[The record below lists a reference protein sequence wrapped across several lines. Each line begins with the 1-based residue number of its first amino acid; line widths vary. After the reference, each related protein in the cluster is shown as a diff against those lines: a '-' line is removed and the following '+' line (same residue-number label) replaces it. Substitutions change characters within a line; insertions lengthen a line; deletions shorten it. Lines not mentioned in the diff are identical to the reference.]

1 MLGDKIYS
9 SRVEVR
15 SKRSSLSL
23 ERYNSWVSL
32 CKYAINLSG
41 GQPQLY

>member
-1 MLGDKIYS
+1 MLGNKIYS

-23 ERYNSWVSL
+23 ERYNTIKLLRRTWN
-32 CKYAINLSG
+32 I
-41 GQPQLY
+41 GQAMNFE